1 MPASQTTNIPRL
13 LVVQRRSMTD
23 GRMKS
28 RTIGARF
35 APLLSFM
42 QRHQLL
48 EWEQISEEEVGISHL
63 HRFDVVL
70 FNKHVS
76 NMSLKIMRMA
86 NELGLHTIYD
96 LDDWLLDLPSWSVLE
111 MNEDVLYNVLAMIRE
126 ASAATASNQL
136 LQERMR
142 KVRRSDVLII
152 PNGFDDQAFDLSP
165 HLWIEKQPPKII
177 FSNLDGVKLVNFRKD
192 FFATL
197 RNFLTKHESVCLDFW
212 GDPFPEL
219 NSIPRLT
226 HRGSRGNIEYKKA
239 IREEG
244 YTFAIVPLGAEEDP
258 DTLFFN
264 SCKSPIKYADYGS
277 LGIPSI
283 YSDCPTY
290 RENVKHRDTGYIAA
304 NTANS
309 WEQALEEMFRDSSLR
324 QTIRVNAYADVLE
337 RFSVRRISS
346 MFLKAL
352 PESTSRGN

>member
-1 MPASQTTNIPRL
+1 
-13 LVVQRRSMTD
+13 MTD
-23 GRMKS
+23 GRMNS

-35 APLLSFM
+35 APLLSYM
-42 QRHQLL
+42 QRHRLI
-48 EWEQISEEEVGISHL
+48 EWEQISEAEVGVSHL

-76 NMSLKIMRMA
+76 NLSLKIMRMA

-152 PNGFDDQAFDLSP
+152 PNGFDGEAFDLSP
-165 HLWIEKQPPKII
+165 GLWAERQPPKII
-177 FSNLDGVKLVNFRKD
+177 FSNLDGIKLVNFRKD

-197 RNFLTKHESVCLDFW
+197 RAFLTRHEDVSIDFW

-219 NSIPRLT
+219 NTIPHLT
-226 HRGSRGNIEYKKA
+226 HCGSRGNLEYKKA
-239 IREEG
+239 IRDEG

-258 DTLFFN
+258 ETLFFN

-290 RENVKHRDTGYIAA
+290 RENVRHRQTGYIAA
-304 NTANS
+304 NTADN
-309 WEQALEEMFRDSSLR
+309 WARALDEMFADAKLR
-324 QTIRVNAYADVLE
+324 QSIREHAYADVFD
-337 RFSVRRISS
+337 RFSVGRISA
-346 MFLKAL
+346 MFMKAL
-352 PESTSRGN
+352 PDRGSE

>member
-1 MPASQTTNIPRL
+1 MN
-13 LVVQRRSMTD
+13 
-23 GRMKS
+23 S

-35 APLLSFM
+35 APLLSYM
-42 QRHQLL
+42 QRHQLI
-48 EWEQISEEEVGISHL
+48 EWEQISEADVGVSHL

-76 NMSLKIMRMA
+76 NLSLKIMRMA

-126 ASAATASNQL
+126 ASAATASNAL

-142 KVRRSDVLII
+142 KVRRSDDVLII

-165 HLWIEKQPPKII
+165 ELWTEAQPPKII
-177 FSNLDGVKLVNFRKD
+177 FSNLDGIKLVSFRQE
-192 FFATL
+192 FFGTL
-197 RNFLTKHESVCLDFW
+197 RSFLARHENVTIDFW

-219 NSIPRLT
+219 NTIPRMT
-226 HRGSRGNIEYKKA
+226 HRGSRGNLEYKKA
-239 IREEG
+239 IRDEG

-258 DTLFFN
+258 ETLFFN

-290 RENVKHRDTGYIAA
+290 RENVKHRETGYIAS
-304 NTANS
+304 NTAES
-309 WEQALEEMFRDSSLR
+309 WTRALEDMLGDAQLR
-324 QTIRVNAYADVLE
+324 QSIRRNAYADVFD

-352 PESTSRGN
+352 PGPKSQSS

>member
-1 MPASQTTNIPRL
+1 
-13 LVVQRRSMTD
+13 
-23 GRMKS
+23 
-28 RTIGARF
+28 
-35 APLLSFM
+35 
-42 QRHQLL
+42 
-48 EWEQISEEEVGISHL
+48 
-63 HRFDVVL
+63 
-70 FNKHVS
+70 
-76 NMSLKIMRMA
+76 
-86 NELGLHTIYD
+86 
-96 LDDWLLDLPSWSVLE
+96 
-111 MNEDVLYNVLAMIRE
+111 
-126 ASAATASNQL
+126 
-136 LQERMR
+136 
-142 KVRRSDVLII
+142 VLII

-165 HLWIEKQPPKII
+165 HLWTEKQPPKII

-239 IREEG
+239 IRDEG

>member
-1 MPASQTTNIPRL
+1 MN
-13 LVVQRRSMTD
+13 
-23 GRMKS
+23 S

-35 APLLSFM
+35 APLLSYM
-42 QRHQLL
+42 QRHRLI
-48 EWEQISEEEVGISHL
+48 EWEQISEADVGVSHL

-76 NMSLKIMRMA
+76 NLSLKIMRMA

-126 ASAATASNQL
+126 ASAATASNSL

-142 KVRRSDVLII
+142 KVRRSDDVLII

-165 HLWIEKQPPKII
+165 ELWTETQPPKIV
-177 FSNLDGVKLVNFRKD
+177 FSNLDGIKLVSFRKE
-192 FFATL
+192 FFGTL
-197 RNFLTKHESVCLDFW
+197 RSFLARHENVSIDFW

-219 NSIPRLT
+219 NTIARMT
-226 HRGSRGNIEYKKA
+226 HRGSRGNLEYKKA
-239 IREEG
+239 IRDEG

-258 DTLFFN
+258 ETLFFN

-290 RENVKHRDTGYIAA
+290 RENVKHRETGYIAS
-304 NTANS
+304 NTAES
-309 WEQALEEMFRDSSLR
+309 WARALEDMLGDPQLR
-324 QTIRVNAYADVLE
+324 QSIRRNAYADVFD

-346 MFLKAL
+346 MFVKAL
-352 PESTSRGN
+352 PDPKP

>member
-1 MPASQTTNIPRL
+1 
-13 LVVQRRSMTD
+13 MTD

-35 APLLSFM
+35 APLLSYM
-42 QRHQLL
+42 QRHQLI

-76 NMSLKIMRMA
+76 NLSLKIMRMA

-142 KVRRSDVLII
+142 RVRRSDVLTI
-152 PNGFDDQAFDLSP
+152 PNGFDHQAFDLSP
-165 HLWIEKQPPKII
+165 ELWTEKQPPKII
-177 FSNLDGVKLVNFRKD
+177 FSNLDGIKLVKFRKEFFSTLCD
-192 FFATL
+192 FL
-197 RNFLTKHESVCLDFW
+197 KRNESLSIDFW

-219 NSIPRLT
+219 NSIPRVT
-226 HRGSRGNIEYKKA
+226 HRGSRGNLEYKKA
-239 IREEG
+239 IRDEG
-244 YTFAIVPLGAEEDP
+244 YIFAIVPLGAEEDP

-277 LGIPSI
+277 LGIPAI
-283 YSDCPTY
+283 YSNCPTY
-290 RENVKHRDTGYIAA
+290 RENVKHRLTGYIAS
-304 NTANS
+304 NTVDS
-309 WEQALEEMFRDSSLR
+309 WQQALEEMLRDSELR
-324 QTIRVNAYADVLE
+324 QTIRVNSYADVLE
-337 RFSVRRISS
+337 RFSVQRISS

-352 PESTSRGN
+352 PAPMSSHN

>member
-1 MPASQTTNIPRL
+1 MPASHITKIPRL

-35 APLLSFM
+35 APLLSYM
-42 QRHQLL
+42 QRHQ
-48 EWEQISEEEVGISHL
+48 
-63 HRFDVVL
+63 L

-126 ASAATASNQL
+126 SSAATASNQL

-152 PNGFDDQAFDLSP
+152 PNGFDHQAFDLSP
-165 HLWIEKQPPKII
+165 ELWTEKQPPKII

-197 RNFLTKHESVCLDFW
+197 RGIH
-212 GDPFPEL
+212 
-219 NSIPRLT
+219 RLLG
-226 HRGSRGNIEYKKA
+226 RP
-239 IREEG
+239 
-244 YTFAIVPLGAEEDP
+244 VP
-258 DTLFFN
+258 
-264 SCKSPIKYADYGS
+264 
-277 LGIPSI
+277 
-283 YSDCPTY
+283 
-290 RENVKHRDTGYIAA
+290 
-304 NTANS
+304 
-309 WEQALEEMFRDSSLR
+309 
-324 QTIRVNAYADVLE
+324 
-337 RFSVRRISS
+337 
-346 MFLKAL
+346 
-352 PESTSRGN
+352 

>member
-1 MPASQTTNIPRL
+1 
-13 LVVQRRSMTD
+13 MTD
-23 GRMKS
+23 GRMNS

-35 APLLSFM
+35 APLLSYM
-42 QRHQLL
+42 QRHRLI
-48 EWEQISEEEVGISHL
+48 EWEQISEADVGVSHL

-76 NMSLKIMRMA
+76 NLSLKIMRMA

-126 ASAATASNQL
+126 ASAATASNSL

-142 KVRRSDVLII
+142 KVRRSDDVLII

-165 HLWIEKQPPKII
+165 ELWTETQPPKIV
-177 FSNLDGVKLVNFRKD
+177 FSNLDGIKLVSFRKE
-192 FFATL
+192 FFGTL
-197 RNFLTKHESVCLDFW
+197 RSFLARHENVSIDFW

-219 NSIPRLT
+219 NTIARMT
-226 HRGSRGNIEYKKA
+226 HRGSRGNLEYKKA
-239 IREEG
+239 IRDEG

-258 DTLFFN
+258 ETLFFN

-290 RENVKHRDTGYIAA
+290 RENVKHRETGYIAS
-304 NTANS
+304 NTAES
-309 WEQALEEMFRDSSLR
+309 WARALEDMLGDPQLR
-324 QTIRVNAYADVLE
+324 QSIRRNAYADVFD

-346 MFLKAL
+346 MFVKAL
-352 PESTSRGN
+352 PDPKP

>member
-1 MPASQTTNIPRL
+1 
-13 LVVQRRSMTD
+13 
-23 GRMKS
+23 
-28 RTIGARF
+28 
-35 APLLSFM
+35 
-42 QRHQLL
+42 
-48 EWEQISEEEVGISHL
+48 
-63 HRFDVVL
+63 
-70 FNKHVS
+70 
-76 NMSLKIMRMA
+76 MSLKIMRMA

-165 HLWIEKQPPKII
+165 HLWTEKQPPKII

-239 IREEG
+239 IRDEG

>member
-1 MPASQTTNIPRL
+1 MPASHITKIPRL

-35 APLLSFM
+35 APLLSYM
-42 QRHQLL
+42 QRHQLI
-48 EWEQISEEEVGISHL
+48 EWEQISEEEVGIAQL

-111 MNEDVLYNVLAMIRE
+111 MNEDVLYNVAMIRE
-126 ASAATASNQL
+126 SSAATASNQL

-152 PNGFDDQAFDLSP
+152 PNGFDHQAFDLSP
-165 HLWIEKQPPKII
+165 ELWTEKQPPKII

-197 RNFLTKHESVCLDFW
+197 RNFLTKNESVSIDFW

-219 NSIPRLT
+219 SSIPKVT
-226 HRGSRGNIEYKKA
+226 HRGSRGNLEYKQA
-239 IREEG
+239 IRDEG
-244 YTFAIVPLGAEEDP
+244 YLFAIVPLGAEEDP

-290 RENVKHRDTGYIAA
+290 RGNVTHRLTGYIASNSA
-304 NTANS
+304 SS
-309 WEQALEEMFRDSSLR
+309 WEQALDDMLHDADLR
-324 QTIRVNAYADVLE
+324 QTIRVNAYADVID

-352 PESTSRGN
+352 PDPTSSCS

>member
-1 MPASQTTNIPRL
+1 
-13 LVVQRRSMTD
+13 MTD
-23 GRMKS
+23 GRMNS

-35 APLLSFM
+35 APLLSYM
-42 QRHQLL
+42 QRHQLI
-48 EWEQISEEEVGISHL
+48 EWEQISEADVGVSHL

-76 NMSLKIMRMA
+76 NLSLKIMRMA

-126 ASAATASNQL
+126 ASAATASNAL
-136 LQERMR
+136 LQDRMR
-142 KVRRSDVLII
+142 KVRRSDDVLTI

-165 HLWIEKQPPKII
+165 ELWTETQPPKII
-177 FSNLDGVKLVNFRKD
+177 FSNLDGIKLVSFRKE
-192 FFATL
+192 FFGTL
-197 RNFLTKHESVCLDFW
+197 RSFLARHENVSIDFW

-219 NSIPRLT
+219 NTIPRMT
-226 HRGSRGNIEYKKA
+226 HRGSRGNLEYKKA
-239 IREEG
+239 IRDEG

-258 DTLFFN
+258 ETLFFN

-290 RENVKHRDTGYIAA
+290 RENVKHRETGYIAS
-304 NTANS
+304 NTAES
-309 WEQALEEMFRDSSLR
+309 WARALEDMLGDAQLR
-324 QTIRVNAYADVLE
+324 QSIRRNAYADVFD

-352 PESTSRGN
+352 PGPKSQSS

>member
-1 MPASQTTNIPRL
+1 
-13 LVVQRRSMTD
+13 MTD

-35 APLLSFM
+35 APLLSYM
-42 QRHQLL
+42 QRQQLI
-48 EWEQISEEEVGISHL
+48 EWEQISEEEVGIRHL
-63 HRFDVVL
+63 HRFDAVL

-76 NMSLKIMRMA
+76 NSSLKIMRMA

-126 ASAATASNQL
+126 ASAATASNHL

-142 KVRRSDVLII
+142 RVRRSDVLII
-152 PNGFDDQAFDLSP
+152 PNGFDHQAFDLSP
-165 HLWIEKQPPKII
+165 EFWIEKQPPKII
-177 FSNLDGVKLVNFRKD
+177 FSNLDGIKLVNFRKD
-192 FFATL
+192 FFSTL
-197 RNFLTKHESVCLDFW
+197 CAFLNKNESLTIDFW

-219 NSIPRLT
+219 NIIPRLT

-239 IREEG
+239 IRDEG
-244 YTFAIVPLGAEEDP
+244 YIFAIVPLGAEEDP

-264 SCKSPIKYADYGS
+264 SCKSPIKYTDYGS
-277 LGIPSI
+277 LGIPAI

-290 RENVKHRDTGYIAA
+290 RENVKHRVTGYIATNNA
-304 NTANS
+304 DS
-309 WEQALEEMFRDSSLR
+309 WRQALEDMLQDAMLR
-324 QTIRVNAYADVLE
+324 QTIRVNSYADVFD
-337 RFSVRRISS
+337 RFSVRRISD

-352 PESTSRGN
+352 PASSSLS

>member
-1 MPASQTTNIPRL
+1 
-13 LVVQRRSMTD
+13 MTD
-23 GRMKS
+23 GRMNS

-35 APLLSFM
+35 APLLSYM
-42 QRHQLL
+42 QRHQLI
-48 EWEQISEEEVGISHL
+48 EWEQISEADVGVSHL

-76 NMSLKIMRMA
+76 NLSLKIMRMA

-126 ASAATASNQL
+126 ASAATASNAL

-142 KVRRSDVLII
+142 KVRRSDDVLII

-165 HLWIEKQPPKII
+165 ELWTEAQPPKVI
-177 FSNLDGVKLVNFRKD
+177 FSNLDGIKLVSFRKE
-192 FFATL
+192 FFGTL
-197 RNFLTKHESVCLDFW
+197 RSFLARHENVTIDFW

-219 NSIPRLT
+219 NTIPRMT
-226 HRGSRGNIEYKKA
+226 HRGSRGNLEYKKA
-239 IREEG
+239 IRDEG

-258 DTLFFN
+258 ETLFFN

-290 RENVKHRDTGYIAA
+290 RENVRHRETGYIAS
-304 NTANS
+304 NTAES
-309 WEQALEEMFRDSSLR
+309 WARALEDMLGDAQLR
-324 QTIRVNAYADVLE
+324 QSIRRNAYADVFD

-352 PESTSRGN
+352 PGPKSQSS

>member
-1 MPASQTTNIPRL
+1 
-13 LVVQRRSMTD
+13 MTD

>member
-1 MPASQTTNIPRL
+1 MN
-13 LVVQRRSMTD
+13 
-23 GRMKS
+23 S

-35 APLLSFM
+35 APLLSYM
-42 QRHQLL
+42 QRHQLI
-48 EWEQISEEEVGISHL
+48 EWEQISEAEVGVSHL

-76 NMSLKIMRMA
+76 NLSLKIMRMA

-152 PNGFDDQAFDLSP
+152 PNGFDGEAFDLSP
-165 HLWIEKQPPKII
+165 GLWQEQQPPKII
-177 FSNLDGVKLVNFRKD
+177 FSNLDGIKLVSFRKD

-197 RNFLTKHESVCLDFW
+197 RAFLTRHENVSIDFW
-212 GDPFPEL
+212 GDLFPEL
-219 NSIPRLT
+219 NTIPHMT
-226 HRGSRGNIEYKKA
+226 YRGSRGNLEYKKA
-239 IREEG
+239 LRDEG

-290 RENVKHRDTGYIAA
+290 RENVRHRQTGYIAA
-304 NTANS
+304 NTADS
-309 WEQALEEMFRDSSLR
+309 WAQALEDMFTDAKLR
-324 QTIRVNAYADVLE
+324 QSIREQAYADVFD
-337 RFSVRRISS
+337 RFSVRRIAA
-346 MFLKAL
+346 MFMKAL
-352 PESTSRGN
+352 PGPKSD

>member
-1 MPASQTTNIPRL
+1 
-13 LVVQRRSMTD
+13 MTD

-35 APLLSFM
+35 APLLTYM
-42 QRHQLL
+42 QRHRLI
-48 EWEQISEEEVGISHL
+48 EWEQISEEEVGIRHL

-76 NMSLKIMRMA
+76 NLSLQIMRMA

-126 ASAATASNQL
+126 ASAATASNLL

-152 PNGFDDQAFDLSP
+152 PNGFDHQAFDLSP
-165 HLWIEKQPPKII
+165 ELWKEQQPPKII
-177 FSNLDGVKLVNFRKD
+177 FSNLDGIKLVSFRKE

-197 RNFLTKHESVCLDFW
+197 RDFLTRNANVSIDFW

-219 NSIPRLT
+219 NSIPRVT
-226 HRGSRGNIEYKKA
+226 HRGSRGNLEYKQA
-239 IREEG
+239 IRDEG

-290 RENVKHRDTGYIAA
+290 RENVKHRLTGYIAP
-304 NTANS
+304 NTAPG
-309 WEQALEEMFRDSSLR
+309 WQQALQEMLDDSALR
-324 QTIRVNAYADVLE
+324 QTIRTNAYEDVLD
-337 RFSVRRISS
+337 RFSVRRISG

-352 PESTSRGN
+352 PGPASAPGLS

>member
-1 MPASQTTNIPRL
+1 MN
-13 LVVQRRSMTD
+13 
-23 GRMKS
+23 S

-35 APLLSFM
+35 APLLSYM
-42 QRHQLL
+42 QRHQLI
-48 EWEQISEEEVGISHL
+48 EWEQISEADVGVSHL

-76 NMSLKIMRMA
+76 NLSLKIMRMA

-126 ASAATASNQL
+126 ASAATASNAL
-136 LQERMR
+136 LQDRMR
-142 KVRRSDVLII
+142 KVRRSDDVLII

-165 HLWIEKQPPKII
+165 ELWTETQPPKII
-177 FSNLDGVKLVNFRKD
+177 FSNLDGIKLVSFRKE
-192 FFATL
+192 FFGTL
-197 RNFLTKHESVCLDFW
+197 RSFLARHENVSIDFW

-219 NSIPRLT
+219 NTIPRMT
-226 HRGSRGNIEYKKA
+226 HRGSRGNLEYKKA
-239 IREEG
+239 IRDEG

-258 DTLFFN
+258 ETLFFN

-290 RENVKHRDTGYIAA
+290 RENVKHRETGYIAS
-304 NTANS
+304 NTAES
-309 WEQALEEMFRDSSLR
+309 WARALEDMLGDAQLR
-324 QTIRVNAYADVLE
+324 QSIRRNAYADVFD

-352 PESTSRGN
+352 PGPKSQSS

>member
-1 MPASQTTNIPRL
+1 MPASQTTKIPRL

-35 APLLSFM
+35 APLLSYM
-42 QRHQLL
+42 QRRQLI

-126 ASAATASNQL
+126 ATAATASNQL

-142 KVRRSDVLII
+142 RVRHSDVLII
-152 PNGFDDQAFDLSP
+152 PNGFDHQAFDLSP
-165 HLWIEKQPPKII
+165 ELWTEKQPRKII
-177 FSNLDGVKLVNFRKD
+177 FSNLDGVKLVNFRKEFFSTLCD
-192 FFATL
+192 FL
-197 RNFLTKHESVCLDFW
+197 RNNESLSIDFW

-219 NSIPRLT
+219 NSIPRVT

-239 IREEG
+239 IRDEG
-244 YTFAIVPLGAEEDP
+244 YIFAIVPLGAEEDP

-264 SCKSPIKYADYGS
+264 SCKSPIKYVDYGS

-283 YSDCPTY
+283 YSNCPTY
-290 RENVKHRDTGYIAA
+290 RENVKHRVTGYIAS
-304 NTANS
+304 NTAES
-309 WEQALEEMFRDSSLR
+309 WKQALEEMLRDSELR
-324 QTIRVNAYADVLE
+324 QEIRVNSYADVFE
-337 RFSVRRISS
+337 RFSVARISS

-352 PESTSRGN
+352 PASTS

>member
-1 MPASQTTNIPRL
+1 
-13 LVVQRRSMTD
+13 MTD

-35 APLLSFM
+35 APLLTYM
-42 QRHQLL
+42 QRHQLI
-48 EWEQISEEEVGISHL
+48 EWEQISEEEVGVSHL

-76 NMSLKIMRMA
+76 NLSLKIMRMA
-86 NELGLHTIYD
+86 NDLGLHTIYD

-126 ASAATASNQL
+126 ATAATASNPL

-152 PNGFDDQAFDLSP
+152 PNGFDHQAFDLSP
-165 HLWIEKQPPKII
+165 ELWTEKQPPKII

-197 RNFLTKHESVCLDFW
+197 RSFITRNENLSIDFW

-219 NSIPRLT
+219 NSIPRMT
-226 HRGSRGNIEYKKA
+226 HRGSRGNLEYKKA
-239 IREEG
+239 IRDEG

-290 RENVKHRDTGYIAA
+290 RENVRHRVTGYIASNNA
-304 NTANS
+304 DS
-309 WEQALEEMFRDSSLR
+309 WAQALEEMLRDPGLR
-324 QTIRVNAYADVLE
+324 QSIRENAYADVFD
-337 RFSVRRISS
+337 RFSVRRISA

-352 PESTSRGN
+352 PDPTSTPTSSRS

>member
-1 MPASQTTNIPRL
+1 
-13 LVVQRRSMTD
+13 MTD
-23 GRMKS
+23 GRMNS

-35 APLLSFM
+35 APLLSYM
-42 QRHQLL
+42 QRHQLI
-48 EWEQISEEEVGISHL
+48 EWEQISEAEVGVSQL

-76 NMSLKIMRMA
+76 NLSLKIMRMA

-165 HLWIEKQPPKII
+165 GLWAEKQPPKII
-177 FSNLDGVKLVNFRKD
+177 FSNLDGIKLVSFRKD

-197 RNFLTKHESVCLDFW
+197 RGFLTRHEDVSIDFW

-219 NSIPRLT
+219 NTIAHMT
-226 HRGSRGNIEYKKA
+226 HRGSRGNLEYKKA
-239 IREEG
+239 IRDEG

-258 DTLFFN
+258 ETLFFN

-290 RENVKHRDTGYIAA
+290 RENVRHRQTGYIAA
-304 NTANS
+304 NTADS
-309 WEQALEEMFRDSSLR
+309 WAQALEDMFADAKLR
-324 QTIRVNAYADVLE
+324 QSIREHAYADVFD
-337 RFSVRRISS
+337 RFSVRRISA

-352 PESTSRGN
+352 PGPKSD

>member
-1 MPASQTTNIPRL
+1 MN
-13 LVVQRRSMTD
+13 
-23 GRMKS
+23 S

-35 APLLSFM
+35 APLLSYM
-42 QRHQLL
+42 QRHQLI
-48 EWEQISEEEVGISHL
+48 EWEQISEADVGVSHL

-76 NMSLKIMRMA
+76 NLSLKIMRMA

-126 ASAATASNQL
+126 ASAATASNAL
-136 LQERMR
+136 LQDRMR
-142 KVRRSDVLII
+142 KVRRSDDVLTI

-165 HLWIEKQPPKII
+165 ELWTETQPPKII
-177 FSNLDGVKLVNFRKD
+177 FSNLDGIKLVSFRKE
-192 FFATL
+192 FFGTL
-197 RNFLTKHESVCLDFW
+197 RSFLARHENVSIDFW

-219 NSIPRLT
+219 NTIPRMT
-226 HRGSRGNIEYKKA
+226 HRGSRGNLEYKKA
-239 IREEG
+239 IRDEG

-258 DTLFFN
+258 ETLFFN

-290 RENVKHRDTGYIAA
+290 RENVKHRETGYIAS
-304 NTANS
+304 NTAES
-309 WEQALEEMFRDSSLR
+309 WARALEDMLGDAQLR
-324 QTIRVNAYADVLE
+324 QSIRRNAYADVFD

-352 PESTSRGN
+352 PGPKSQSS